1 MNLSLIAPATL
12 LIESTTAE
20 TLLLIPLTTPS
31 SILDPQSQA
40 REAISEKT
48 PPIALGNHLIALTA
62 PSFILL
68 NLSGIL

>member
-48 PPIALGNHLIALTA
+48 PPIALGNPLIALTA
-62 PSFILL
+62 PSLIAL
-68 NLSGIL
+68 NLLGIL